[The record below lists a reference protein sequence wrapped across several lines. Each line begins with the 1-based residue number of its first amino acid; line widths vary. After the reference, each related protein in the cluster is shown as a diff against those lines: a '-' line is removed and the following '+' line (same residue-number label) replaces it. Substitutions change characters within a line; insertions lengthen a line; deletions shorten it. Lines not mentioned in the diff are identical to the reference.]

1 MRRRALASVLAL
13 ALALGATGATSVLD
27 LSLARLFDRADHVLY
42 GTVTEVDPT
51 AGDDDEAR
59 TRIAIDV
66 ERRLRVPDDVDAPED
81 THVLTLAAGER
92 GGERTVVDDL
102 VTVDVGDRILLAQ
115 YVDDDAISPIVGVW
129 QGLWRLTGDGL
140 VDLRGGRLGVD
151 DDQLVEGGTD
161 TDVEV
166 VLDTLQALLDGD
178 ASARASSAPRWRG
191 DGPSDADLLRDVGTP
206 DADPTSPSDASPTDA
221 SPTDDAPDTA
231 NTRANRPD
239 VSTPTDA
246 TAGVTSAPEAS
257 ATDASPT
264 DASASDASPS
274 EASPTDASPAEPRVD
289 ATSPTD
295 ASATDAS
302 PTDASP
308 TDVDAPDASP
318 TDGAPDPGPASDAE
332 ADAPTEVRLDLPDDA
347 ALRDALDDAVEAWR
361 SVGVTLTLV
370 DDDDAVDRIRVGDAD
385 LFGPDALAFSRRVA
399 GEPGVEILVRP
410 GADGR
415 RSDVLAYELG
425 RWLGLEVAE
434 RGFRSGRVPGEE
446 ASPPLPSDGDALRAA
461 LASAPEDLDGD
472 GDVDFYD
479 LVRLAAAFGEVG
491 TRVAADVDGSGEVD
505 GDDVERLR
513 ARYTFLPPSRTAPE
527 GRTSTNE

>member
-1 MRRRALASVLAL
+1 MRRRALAAVLAL
-13 ALALGATGATSVLD
+13 ALGVTGATSVLD

-59 TRIAIDV
+59 TRIEIDV
-66 ERRLRVPDDVDAPED
+66 ERRLRVPDDVDDPGD

-92 GGERTVVDDL
+92 DGERTVVDDL
-102 VTVDVGDRILLAQ
+102 VTVEPGDRILLAQ
-115 YVDDDAISPIVGVW
+115 YVDGDAISPIVGVW

-151 DDQLVEGGTD
+151 DDLLVEGGAD

-166 VLDTLQALLDGD
+166 VLDTLEAILDGD

-191 DGPSDADLLRDVGTP
+191 DGPSDADLLPDVGRG
-206 DADPTSPSDASPTDA
+206 DPTSPTDASPTDA
-221 SPTDDAPDTA
+221 SP
-231 NTRANRPD
+231 
-239 VSTPTDA
+239 
-246 TAGVTSAPEAS
+246 
-257 ATDASPT
+257 
-264 DASASDASPS
+264 
-274 EASPTDASPAEPRVD
+274 
-289 ATSPTD
+289 
-295 ASATDAS
+295 TDAS

-308 TDVDAPDASP
+308 TDVGTAAPNRPDATSPTDVAETSTTDASP
-318 TDGAPDPGPASDAE
+318 TDASPTDASPNGASPTDASPTDAAPDPGPASDAE
-332 ADAPTEVRLDLPDDA
+332 ADAATEVRLDLPDDA
-347 ALRDALDDAVEAWR
+347 ALRDALDDAVDAWR
-361 SVGVTLTLV
+361 SVGVALTLV
-370 DDDDAVDRIRVGDAD
+370 DDDDAVDRVRVGDAD
-385 LFGPDALAFSRRVA
+385 RFGPDALAFSRRVA
-399 GEPGVEILVRP
+399 GQPGVEILVRP

-425 RWLGLEVAE
+425 RWLGLEVTE
-434 RGFRSGRVPGEE
+434 RGFRSGRVPRE
-446 ASPPLPSDGDALRAA
+446 ASSPPLPSDGDALLAA
-461 LASAPEDLDGD
+461 LASTPEDLDGD

-479 LVRLAAAFGEVG
+479 LVRLAAAYGEVG

-513 ARYTFLPPSRTAPE
+513 ARYTFLPPSRTPPE